1 VTGVQTCALPI
12 LKPFCSAKQAIAAVE
27 AFQAIVQDENVRSDA
42 ITKIRVRVPPAYA
55 GMIATRAEP
64 GARQSTLVSVA
75 YQIALAAL
83 APERLYDVDRSTP
96 GADSDVVQFAA
107 KVDVTPEAALES
119 FYPRHWPA
127 EVEVE
132 VGGKILK
139 RRVVAAA
146 GDPEHPLGRAAVDD
160 KAHRVLDTMLGSA
173 RVDEWLA
180 LCHGA
185 LTSSV
190 SCKDLVTAYVR
201 DDRI

>member
-1 VTGVQTCALPI
+1 VQAFRAI
-12 LKPFCSAKQAIAAVE
+12 VHEENVARDAIA
-27 AFQAIVQDENVRSDA
+27 
-42 ITKIRVRVPPAYA
+42 KIRVRVPAAYA
-55 GMIATRAEP
+55 AMIATRAEP

-96 GADSDVVQFAA
+96 AADADVMQFAA
-107 KVDVTPEAALES
+107 KVEVMPEPALES

-132 VGGKILK
+132 AGGKILK

-146 GDPEHPLGRAAVDD
+146 GDPEHSLGRAAVDD
-160 KAHRVLDTMLGSA
+160 KARHVLSSLIGA
-173 RVDEWLA
+173 AHIDEWLT

-185 LTSSV
+185 LHSKAE
-190 SCKDLVTAYVR
+190 CQKLVAAFASIDGGGTLGAKA
-201 DDRI
+201 